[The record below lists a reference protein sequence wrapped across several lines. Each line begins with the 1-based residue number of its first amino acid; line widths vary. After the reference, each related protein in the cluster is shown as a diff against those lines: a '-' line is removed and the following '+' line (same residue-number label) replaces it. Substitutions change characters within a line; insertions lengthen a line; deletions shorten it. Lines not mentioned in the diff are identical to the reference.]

1 VRAATPDSRSIGL
14 AAAKTFEAVKTAC
27 RSGALIASMKQLLD
41 VVQKDHWLLVT
52 SVAHQRR
59 NLLLRF
65 ELSPAP
71 KDGTP
76 PVWLVSCR
84 QVREFSLS
92 DFDGGGLNWWKRKHP
107 LLAQFSSPKA
117 SLEVDLVD
125 RSHEECAGVLLQA
138 HRRIVDDWIEFDR
151 FISPTLWGTARRQRF
166 AIRGPEFLL
175 RIYHDQLEASGFRAK
190 FKKHKRALYWSGFGW
205 SERRR
210 VVSAL
215 HFGSSFVVAESFSAT
230 PDAPEPEQPT
240 GRSGSAG
247 PRNPTDLRL
256 KRRTLPRL

>member
-1 VRAATPDSRSIGL
+1 VNAARRLG
-14 AAAKTFEAVKTAC
+14 V
-27 RSGALIASMKQLLD
+27 LIASMKRLLD

-52 SVAHQRR
+52 SVAHERR

-65 ELSPAP
+65 ELFPAP

-76 PVWLVSCR
+76 PAWLVSCR

-117 SLEVDLVD
+117 SLDVDLGD
-125 RSHEECAGVLLQA
+125 RSHEECAGFLLQA
-138 HRRIVDDWIEFDR
+138 HRRIVDDWIDFDR

-175 RIYHDQLEASGFRAK
+175 RTYHDQLEAAGFRTK
-190 FKKHKRALYWSGFGW
+190 FKKHKRSLYWSGFGW

-210 VVSAL
+210 AVSAL
-215 HFGSSFVVAESFSAT
+215 HFGNSFVVAESFSAT
-230 PDAPEPEQPT
+230 PDAPEHEQPT
-240 GRSGSAG
+240 GRSRWAVA
-247 PRNPTDLRL
+247 RNPTGFA
-256 KRRTLPRL
+256 